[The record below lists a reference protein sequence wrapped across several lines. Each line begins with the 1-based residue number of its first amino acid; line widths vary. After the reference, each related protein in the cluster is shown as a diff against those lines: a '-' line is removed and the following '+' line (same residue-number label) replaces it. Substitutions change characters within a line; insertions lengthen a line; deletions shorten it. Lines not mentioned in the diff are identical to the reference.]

1 MYWLLA
7 GYLLL
12 SNMDACNGYK
22 ELFLSNIAS
31 VSFNIKHH

>member
-12 SNMDACNGYK
+12 SNMDAYNRYK
-22 ELFLSNIAS
+22 DLFLSNIAS
-31 VSFNIKHH
+31 VDFNIKHD